1 MYLLALA
8 YVIKIYRKI
17 CDYNLYKDMWLYFV
31 LAYAIVFEGIGNSA
45 HTLVRIKYWSRK
57 KIDSIVKNQL

>member
-45 HTLVRIKYWSRK
+45 HTLVRIKY
-57 KIDSIVKNQL
+57 